1 MAQIRVLPDI
11 VANRIA
17 AGEVVERP
25 ESVVKELL
33 ENALDAGASD
43 IRILL
48 KDGGKN
54 GIVVIDNG
62 CGMAYDDAMLAFER
76 HATSK
81 IHDEKDLQH
90 VQTLGFRGEAL
101 PSIASVSR
109 LTLHTCESGESEG
122 TIIQLNGGVM
132 KQVTRA
138 PMDPGTKIEVNALF
152 RNVPARRRFLR
163 TPETEY
169 GRVARMITAYA
180 LANPDVALSLTHNG
194 KQTIRFDGRQN
205 LENRVRE
212 ILGTDVANAHQSFNW
227 GDVSVFL
234 LPPEH
239 NLKSPMKQYFLLNGR
254 AIRDRTISAAMM
266 SAYRATAAHIEGS
279 PQVVIRLRVDPQQV
293 DVNVHPSK
301 LEVRFRNQSEVYNG
315 VRNTCMEAL
324 AARTRTPGA
333 FYHAG
338 RERLDTRVPHQVRE
352 HVWPSSQT
360 VPVDQA
366 HEVPA
371 GRLENSYSLHHRS
384 TAEERPRMER
394 VTDVPVVEGSFH
406 VLAQFQETYILVERE
421 GDLYIVDQHVAHERI
436 LFEQA
441 LQVIRDDRLETSRLL
456 VPETVN
462 LDPQY
467 RSVVE
472 QDQQTLHQAGFTAEL
487 VEDGT
492 ALITSCPVFVPNG
505 ETQRTFLELLALLEE
520 QRDADRGELY
530 RDVAALIGCKAAI
543 KANHPLSH
551 AEMTRLIRD
560 LFETDNPFY
569 CPHGRPVIIRLT
581 LPEIEKLFKRS

>member
-25 ESVVKELL
+25 ESVVKELI

-43 IRILL
+43 IRVLL

-54 GIVVIDNG
+54 GITVIDNG
-62 CGMAYDDAMLAFER
+62 SGMAYDDAMLAFER

-81 IHDEKDLQH
+81 IQDERDLQH

-109 LTLHTCESGESEG
+109 LTLYTCESGTSEG

-132 KQVTRA
+132 KQVDRA

-163 TPETEY
+163 APETEY

-180 LANPDVALSLTHNG
+180 LANPDVAFSLTHNG
-194 KQTIRFDGRQN
+194 KQTLRFDSRQD

-212 ILGTDVANAHQSFNW
+212 ILGPDAASARQSFNW
-227 GDVSVFL
+227 GEVSVFL

-254 AIRDRTISAAMM
+254 ALRDRTLSAAMI

-279 PQVVIRLRVDPQQV
+279 PQAVIRLTVDPEQV

-301 LEVRFRNQSEVYNG
+301 LEVRFRNQSDVYNG

-324 AARTRTPGA
+324 ASRKRAPGA
-333 FYHAG
+333 FYHERG
-338 RERLDTRVPHQVRE
+338 ERLDTRMPDQVHEQLWQSPAASKAEYSGRAYPFTGS
-352 HVWPSSQT
+352 PSTGS
-360 VPVDQA
+360 
-366 HEVPA
+366 
-371 GRLENSYSLHHRS
+371 G
-384 TAEERPRMER
+384 AEEEISFHRPG
-394 VTDVPVVEGSFH
+394 TDVPVVEGGFD
-406 VLAQFQETYILVERE
+406 VLAQFQDTYILVERE

-441 LQVIRDDRLETSRLL
+441 LRVLADDRVETSRLL

-467 RSVVE
+467 QSVLE
-472 QDQQTLHQAGFTAEL
+472 QRQQTIKQAGFSAEL
-487 VEDGT
+487 KEDGVV
-492 ALITSCPVFVPNG
+492 LITACPVFVPNG
-505 ETQRTFLELLALLEE
+505 EIQRTFLELMALLDE
-520 QRDADRGELY
+520 QREGDREELY
-530 RDVAALIGCKAAI
+530 RDVAALVGCKAAI

-551 AEMTRLIRD
+551 AEMTRLIDD
-560 LFETDNPFY
+560 LLKTDNPFY

-581 LPEIEKLFKRS
+581 LSEIEKLFKRS